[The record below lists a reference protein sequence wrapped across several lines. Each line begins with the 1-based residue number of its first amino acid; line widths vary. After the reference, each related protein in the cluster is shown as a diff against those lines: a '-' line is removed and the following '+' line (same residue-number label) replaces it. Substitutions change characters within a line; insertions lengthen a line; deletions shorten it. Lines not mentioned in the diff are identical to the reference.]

1 MKAGGNLAMKAD
13 RGLSRTPA
21 RRYMQHMFARFLS
34 ALLAPAPMPL
44 ADADARLALAALL
57 VRVARAD
64 GHLGPDE
71 VLRVE
76 RVLAGRY
83 GLAPPEAQALRRE
96 AEVLEREAPDT
107 VRFTRALKEAV
118 PYEDR
123 AGLIEALWA
132 IALSDGRR
140 APEEDALIRLVA
152 SLLGLNDRDNAMA
165 RQRVER
171 G

>member
-1 MKAGGNLAMKAD
+1 MLLLPEMAN
-13 RGLSRTPA
+13 RGLSAA
-21 RRYMQHMFARFLS
+21 RACRYISAMYAKFLS
-34 ALLAPAPMPL
+34 ALLAPAPPSL
-44 ADADARLALAALL
+44 SAPDARLALSALL

-71 VLRVE
+71 VLRIE
-76 RVLAGRY
+76 RVLVSRY

-96 AEVLEREAPDT
+96 AGVLEQEAPDT

-123 AGLIEALWA
+123 AGLIEALWT

-140 APEEDALIRLVA
+140 TPEEDALIRLVA
-152 SLLGLNDRDNAMA
+152 SLLGLNDRDNALA